1 MDVTWWAM
9 PNIVEIGCPRGGFI
23 DIERFAVRVDRC
35 VVDNDTEL
43 RITNN
48 TDLQALSVTLAYYRP
63 RWAYTDGSGRP
74 TARPPPCHP
83 HARRLQDEK
92 GERTV
97 RPISSIRTVT
107 KLVAALPG
115 SSPN

>member
-9 PNIVEIGCPRGGFI
+9 PNIVEKGCPRGGFI

-43 RITNN
+43 RLTNN

-63 RWAYTDGSGRP
+63 DVRTPTEAGGRP
-74 TARPPPCHP
+74 PG
-83 HARRLQDEK
+83 RLLAIPTLDGCK
-92 GERTV
+92 
-97 RPISSIRTVT
+97 T
-107 KLVAALPG
+107 KRASGPFGPSVLFVP
-115 SSPN
+115 